1 MPPVS
6 VRINCLGCEADSY
19 RTKEWYGFTDAG
31 RKWLQDKGCEWTK
44 ITAEPGDLL
53 LCKLFTILTSIAN
66 VLIDRGLA
74 HAALQSLVENIAAQI
89 LRVYVLHAGSRRQ
102 RGAAPDEEDGV

>member
-1 MPPVS
+1 MVCMPPVS
-6 VRINCLGCEADSY
+6 VRINCLGYVADGY

-53 LCKLFTILTSIAN
+53 LCKSLPYSKATNTNRQGTRARRITI
-66 VLIDRGLA
+66 
-74 HAALQSLVENIAAQI
+74 
-89 LRVYVLHAGSRRQ
+89 SRPR
-102 RGAAPDEEDGV
+102 RRSRDSACIRATCRSKTPARSSS